1 MSTPPES
8 CASRDGYGRA
18 LLRIAEDPRVVVL
31 EADLGK
37 STKSC
42 LFRSEYPE
50 RTVSLG
56 IAEQN
61 MMLVAAGMASS
72 GKIPFASTFA
82 IFTERAFE
90 QIRNG
95 IARPGLPV
103 HICGSHGGIHT
114 GSDGSSAQ
122 AIEDLAI
129 YRTIPGMTVIHPCD
143 DISAEELT
151 IQLVEM
157 GGPSYMRTARNK
169 TMRQYDYENMEHLRI
184 GRGSVL
190 REGSDVAILACG
202 VMVEMALNAASDLSD
217 EGIESTVVDM
227 HTIKPLDNQLIDRLS
242 ERCGCLVTAEDHI
255 TFGGLGGAV
264 AEWLS
269 LNRPTPL
276 EMVGVADRFGESGDT
291 DDLMEA
297 VGLTPTGISNAAK
310 RSISRRNAVS

>member
-1 MSTPPES
+1 MSAPS
-8 CASRDGYGRA
+8 SGGASRDGYGKG

-42 LFRSEYPE
+42 HFRDEYPE

-90 QIRNG
+90 QVRNG

-122 AIEDLAI
+122 TIEDIAI
-129 YRTIPGMTVIHPCD
+129 YRTIPKLTVIHPCD

-151 IQLVEM
+151 VQLVDL
-157 GGPSYMRTARNK
+157 GSPSYMRTVRNK
-169 TMRQYDYENMEHLRI
+169 VPRVYEDGRELRI
-184 GRGSVL
+184 GKGSVL
-190 REGSDVAILACG
+190 NEGADVAIISCG
-202 VMVEMALNAASDLSD
+202 VMVQEAMAASDTLSA
-217 EGIESTVVDM
+217 EGIDCCVVDM
-227 HTIKPLDNQLIDRLS
+227 HTIKPLDEDLLS
-242 ERCGCLVTAEDHI
+242 KLATKCGCFVSAEDHSVI
-255 TFGGLGGAV
+255 GGLGGAIS
-264 AEWLS
+264 EWLTR
-269 LNRPTPL
+269 NYPIPL
-276 EMVGVADRFGESGDT
+276 EMVGVKDTFGQSGSP
-291 DDLMEA
+291 MEMMEMM
-297 VGLTPTGISNAAK
+297 GLTKSDICEAA
-310 RSISRRNAVS
+310 RRAVVRKNSP